1 MDKSISEQIFRSV
14 ASSRKYKNVDPEVV
28 NSLIL
33 EGAKRFK
40 KTPDIEKY
48 VKTKLHQVYAAYS
61 SGINYG
67 RISGLINEI
76 TPENINGKTGLLL
89 MMHSSTSERL
99 PYYKAVREGILNLT
113 ATPFSQVQDLAC
125 GLNPFAYSLLFP
137 EGRTDYEGV
146 DIDSNLTELFAGFFS
161 KTGFTGK
168 YHCSSIAAGSKTKF
182 SSQYI
187 FLLKTLPCL
196 EQQKKGITKE
206 ILDCLDFEYLV
217 VSFPTRSLTGKKKG
231 MDEFYGN
238 AFRGLMDERGWQH
251 KSFEIPNELFFVI
264 SGRGKR

>member
-1 MDKSISEQIFRSV
+1 MSIPMIMFAVTISALLGGGLRNVVIALGV
-14 ASSRKYKNVDPEVV
+14 A
-28 NSLIL
+28 LIPTYARL
-33 EGAKRFK
+33 MCGQVL
-40 KTPDIEKY
+40 T
-48 VKTKLHQVYAAYS
+48 VKQREYINAY
-61 SGINYG
+61 
-67 RISGLINEI
+67 
-76 TPENINGKTGLLL
+76 
-89 MMHSSTSERL
+89 
-99 PYYKAVREGILNLT
+99 
-113 ATPFSQVQDLAC
+113 Q
-125 GLNPFAYSLLFP
+125 
-137 EGRTDYEGV
+137 
-146 DIDSNLTELFAGFFS
+146 
-161 KTGFTGK
+161 
-168 YHCSSIAAGSKTKF
+168 SIAAGSKTKF

-264 SGRGKR
+264 SGGGKR